1 MAIAQQAASV
11 AELRRSAIAEAM
23 AKVRAVEETQG
34 VTRAS
39 LRDIRAVVLDLAR
52 RAELF
57 PREDFPKE
65 LDEKGNN
72 AVYLLSEDA
81 DHRFAL
87 YMSTALPGKK
97 VPPHN
102 HTTWAV
108 IVGVEGEEQNHFYER
123 ADDGSRPGEG
133 TLREIG
139 HEVVRPGTGVCLMPD
154 DIHHI
159 QVGGDQPTLH
169 LHLYGRALTHL
180 PQRVTYD
187 TAQGTYKVFPASP
200 NIRDLR

>member
-1 MAIAQQAASV
+1 MTTAQQAVSV
-11 AELRRSAIAEAM
+11 ADLRRSAIAEAL

-57 PREDFPKE
+57 PREDFPTE
-65 LDEKGNN
+65 LDEKGYN

-81 DHRFAL
+81 DHSFAL

-123 ADDGSRPGEG
+123 EDDGCTE
-133 TLREIG
+133 
-139 HEVVRPGTGVCLMPD
+139 
-154 DIHHI
+154 
-159 QVGGDQPTLH
+159 
-169 LHLYGRALTHL
+169 
-180 PQRVTYD
+180 
-187 TAQGTYKVFPASP
+187 
-200 NIRDLR
+200 